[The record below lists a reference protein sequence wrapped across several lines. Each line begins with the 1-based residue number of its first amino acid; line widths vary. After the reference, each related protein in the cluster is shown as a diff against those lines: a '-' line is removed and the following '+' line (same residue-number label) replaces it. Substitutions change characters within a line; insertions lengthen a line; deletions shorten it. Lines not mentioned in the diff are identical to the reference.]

1 MKDELSGKILKGVVV
16 LRSKICNY
24 LKGNRSVNK
33 KAKVTKKSVI
43 KRKKIKI
50 LKSALRII
58 KQHSNHRFRSHR
70 FRSDRHNIFT

>member
-43 KRKKIKI
+43 KRKKNQDFKECLENNKTT
-50 LKSALRII
+50 LKSQI
-58 KQHSNHRFRSHR
+58 QES
-70 FRSDRHNIFT
+70 